1 LIRQGFDKPQD
12 FDKPSTSGNAGFH
25 RAAFSHAR
33 LSAAASA
40 SDVTGGQ
47 VERRHRV
54 ICPSGGLAVESY
66 F

>member
-1 LIRQGFDKPQD
+1 LIRQGFDKPQG
-12 FDKPSTSGNAGFH
+12 FDKLSTSGNAGFH
-25 RAAFSHAR
+25 CAALGHAR

-40 SDVTGGQ
+40 SDVT